1 MFNIPKFKEQS
12 FLVYGL
18 GLSGRSVVKFFK
30 KNNIKKFKVWDDKH
44 LDLYKSYRSFNLNKT
59 LKKVDFIVLSPGIS
73 LIRNKKL
80 KKYKKK
86 IISDMDLFYL
96 FKNRPKSIV
105 VTGTN
110 GKSTTCK
117 LIAHL
122 FQKNN
127 IKHSLGG
134 NIGNPVL
141 DIKNFKKDYIII
153 EASSFQLSHSKFI
166 HPDFAFFLN
175 ISNDH
180 LDWHGN
186 MSHYLNS
193 KLKIFRLQSK
203 KNYAFAG
210 KKIKKIFKN
219 VQESKPPSTASVS
232 LCFQGQ
238 QFHPRCVLT

>member
-166 HPDFAFFLN
+166 HPDFAFFK
-175 ISNDH
+175 
-180 LDWHGN
+180 
-186 MSHYLNS
+186 Y
-193 KLKIFRLQSK
+193 F
-203 KNYAFAG
+203 
-210 KKIKKIFKN
+210 
-219 VQESKPPSTASVS
+219 
-232 LCFQGQ
+232 
-238 QFHPRCVLT
+238 